1 MNYLDIA
8 LIIPIVY
15 GLIQGFSRGI
25 VKEVT
30 SLVSLIIGVY
40 IAINFSFYLDVHL
53 EGLIQK
59 NKELIPI
66 ISFTIVFAATLIV
79 IRVIGYLLEK
89 ITNALALG
97 IISKLLGAIFGSIK
111 IAVLLSALIFFEQKI
126 ELIPKDVLKNSILK
140 EPIENILVVLIPEIT
155 EHKDII
161 KDIEKKAKKA
171 TNKIKKEL

>member
-30 SLVSLIIGVY
+30 SLVSLVIGVY

-53 EGLIQK
+53 EGLMQK

-66 ISFTIVFAATLIV
+66 ISFAIVFAATLII

-97 IISKLLGAIFGSIK
+97 VISKLLGAIFGSIK

-171 TNKIKKEL
+171 TNKIKKGL

>member
-140 EPIENILVVLIPEIT
+140 EPIENMLVVLIPEIT